1 MGRTRRKRARD
12 GDGDGD
18 GEDDATTG
26 GLDDDTLLHIFD
38 RISTRELLTRAALVC
53 RRWNRLCQ
61 SHVREIVPRFGDF
74 SRWLHS
80 SVWLKPKDV
89 IKLARKHA
97 STITSITFPRS
108 QKDAEKI
115 VSTVS
120 ALPHLRHLSAAFSDD
135 NFPPYLAEALSPHL
149 QSLDVFSRDHDVS
162 SFFLALPSRC
172 PHLHTLKLL
181 GASVT
186 WPNGDL
192 GVTLKSFTLS
202 LTTLH
207 ISSSDFGWDHVNNIF
222 KCCSNLSDLGVVSSD
237 LLILDHAS
245 ISPMPPSL
253 TSLRLCVSP
262 GLSVAYDRSAPWKLI
277 KDSGRQLQAL
287 YAESTFS
294 GTWQAICKA
303 CTNLKVLDLSTCD
316 EVVITQLEEKALCK
330 IPFALRNLE
339 KVCLPTASDNILVQF
354 GRFCSHLIEF
364 ELNQRSRKTGAY
376 NVQDK
381 GIMALVEG
389 CNKLQVMSLVN
400 CTNITHRSMR
410 FIAFHCPCLRALN
423 LFGCKLI
430 DDEAVAILVPRLSNS
445 LYCLNL
451 DCCPRISAATLEFF
465 RERASKVEL
474 LVIHKTLHNKL
485 GALIKCI
492 KADHPLL
499 NIKAGAGSSN
509 CALW

>member
-1 MGRTRRKRARD
+1 M
-12 GDGDGD
+12 
-18 GEDDATTG
+18 
-26 GLDDDTLLHIFD
+26 
-38 RISTRELLTRAALVC
+38 
-53 RRWNRLCQ
+53 
-61 SHVREIVPRFGDF
+61 
-74 SRWLHS
+74 S
-80 SVWLKPKDV
+80 S
-89 IKLARKHA
+89 
-97 STITSITFPRS
+97 
-108 QKDAEKI
+108 
-115 VSTVS
+115 
-120 ALPHLRHLSAAFSDD
+120 
-135 NFPPYLAEALSPHL
+135 SPH
-149 QSLDVFSRDHDVS
+149 
-162 SFFLALPSRC
+162 
-172 PHLHTLKLL
+172 LKLL

-186 WPNGDL
+186 WPNGGL
-192 GVTLKSFTLS
+192 AVTLKSFTLS

-207 ISSSDFGWDHVNNIF
+207 ISSSDFGWDHLNDIF

-262 GLSVAYDRSAPWKLI
+262 GISVAYDRSAPWKLI

-316 EVVITQLEEKALCK
+316 EVVITQFEEKTLCK

-339 KVCLPTASDNILVQF
+339 KVCLPTASDNILLQF

-364 ELNQRSRKTGAY
+364 ELNQISRKTGAC

-389 CNKLQVMSLVN
+389 CNKLQVMSFVN
-400 CTNITHRSMR
+400 CTITNRSMR

-492 KADHPLL
+492 KADRPLL